1 MATSNGNLV
10 CPTQVMKR
18 VQCEKKIVRLK
29 YVRNN

>member
-1 MATSNGNLV
+1 MATSSGNLV

-29 YVRNN
+29 VGKE